1 MRWSRRCGRRRC
13 GSMPTS
19 ADPGSGAT
27 GKGADAGLAALYQE
41 RILDH
46 YRRPRHKG
54 TLDRATGVHGVKNP
68 LCGDDV
74 TVAVLMRDDI
84 VVEARYTGTGCS
96 IMQATASML
105 MGLVHGRARGEIET
119 LARRFDAMLT
129 SGTADAALGEL
140 DALAG
145 VATFKARH
153 KCARLPWQA
162 LLRALA
168 DGGR

>member
-1 MRWSRRCGRRRC
+1 
-13 GSMPTS
+13 MPTS
-19 ADPGSGAT
+19 ADPGTGAA

-54 TLDRATGVHGVKNP
+54 TLERATGVHGVKNP

-74 TVAVLMRDDI
+74 TVSVLVRDGV
-84 VVEARYTGTGCS
+84 VVEAQYVGTGCS

-105 MGLVHGRARGEIET
+105 MGLVHGRTREEIDG
-119 LARRFDAMLT
+119 LARRFDAMLA
-129 SGTADAALGEL
+129 SGTADDTLGEL

-145 VATFKARH
+145 VAAFKARH

-162 LLRALA
+162 LAGALEA

>member
-1 MRWSRRCGRRRC
+1 
-13 GSMPTS
+13 MPTS
-19 ADPGSGAT
+19 ADPGTGAAA
-27 GKGADAGLAALYQE
+27 KGADAGLAALYQE

-54 TLDRATGVHGVKNP
+54 MLERASGVHGVKNP

-74 TVAVLMRDDI
+74 TVSVLVRDGV
-84 VVEARYTGTGCS
+84 VVEAQYTGTGCS

-105 MGLVHGRARGEIET
+105 MGLVHGRTREEIEG
-119 LARRFDAMLT
+119 LARRFDAMLA
-129 SGTADAALGEL
+129 SGTADATLGDL

-145 VATFKARH
+145 VAAFKARH

-162 LLRALA
+162 LLGALEQSA
-168 DGGR
+168 SG